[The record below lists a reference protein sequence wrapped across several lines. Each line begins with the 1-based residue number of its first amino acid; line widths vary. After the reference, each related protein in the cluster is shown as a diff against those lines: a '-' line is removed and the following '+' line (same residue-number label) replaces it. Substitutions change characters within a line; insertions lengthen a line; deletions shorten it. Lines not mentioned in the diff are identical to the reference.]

1 MQKLTSLLL
10 IGLLFFS
17 NINAIS
23 IKKNYLGLSSQKG
36 ILSDILNN
44 NIEVSKEQ
52 NDEYTKI
59 TFIIYHDKPLKDK
72 SEQQVNEIAKSI
84 ADYLMGEEE
93 QAIEQLAQQQVPQQV
108 QQAVDDAV
116 EQLQDL
122 AQQQDVTP
130 QQVQQAVQ
138 QVVEQ
143 LPQEVAQQVQEAVQQ
158 LPQQVTPQQVQQIID
173 QVQQAQQQV
182 AQQPQ
187 QQPQQQVPQQVQQA
201 VDDAVE
207 QLQQLDD
214 QDTTVPQQTVQQ
226 ILQDAAQQLPQQQ
239 AQQIQEMID
248 AVQEQKDDL
257 TPQQVQQIVDELQ
270 NNCPD
275 LSELTNAVND
285 ILSKVLDV
293 AKTLEKQKDTF
304 DKFADNS
311 QVLNTNTANE
321 YDDFKSTLDDLDNK
335 LNKLLENVLNAAV
348 TCPFVNEDVQKLQQK
363 VDEVQALIQ
372 LYKQH

>member
-1 MQKLTSLLL
+1 MNKLTSVLL

-36 ILSDILNN
+36 ILSDILKKN

-52 NDEYTKI
+52 NDEYSKI
-59 TFIIYHDKPLKDK
+59 TFVIYHDKPLKDK
-72 SEQQVNEIAKSI
+72 SEQQVNQIAKSI
-84 ADYLMGEEE
+84 ADYLMGEEDE
-93 QAIEQLAQQQVPQQV
+93 AIQQVAQQQVPQQV
-108 QQAVDDAV
+108 QQAVQEAV
-116 EQLQDL
+116 EQLQEL
-122 AQQQDVTP
+122 AEQDKN
-130 QQVQQAVQ
+130 
-138 QVVEQ
+138 
-143 LPQEVAQQVQEAVQQ
+143 
-158 LPQQVTPQQVQQIID
+158 
-173 QVQQAQQQV
+173 
-182 AQQPQ
+182 
-187 QQPQQQVPQQVQQA
+187 
-201 VDDAVE
+201 
-207 QLQQLDD
+207 
-214 QDTTVPQQTVQQ
+214 VPQQTVQQ

-275 LSELTNAVND
+275 LSELKNAVDD

-321 YDDFKSTLDDLDNK
+321 YDAFKSTLDELDNK
-335 LNKLLENVLNAAV
+335 LNNLLENVLNAAV
-348 TCPFVNEDVQKLQQK
+348 TCPFVNDDVQQLQQK

-372 LYKQH
+372 LYKHH

>member
-1 MQKLTSLLL
+1 MNKLTSVLL

-36 ILSDILNN
+36 ILSDILKNN

-52 NDEYTKI
+52 NDEYSKI
-59 TFIIYHDKPLKDK
+59 TFVIYHDKPLKDK
-72 SEQQVNEIAKSI
+72 SEQQVNQIAKSI
-84 ADYLMGEEE
+84 ADYLMGEEDE
-93 QAIEQLAQQQVPQQV
+93 AIQQVAQQQVPQQV
-108 QQAVDDAV
+108 QQAVQEAV
-116 EQLQDL
+116 DQLQEL
-122 AQQQDVTP
+122 ANQQEVTP
-130 QQVQQAVQ
+130 EQVQQAVN
-138 QVVEQ
+138 QVIEQ
-143 LPQEVAQQVQEAVQQ
+143 LPQDVAEQVKQVVQQ
-158 LPQQVTPQQVQQIID
+158 LPQQVTPQQVQQVID

-182 AQQPQ
+182 AQQ
-187 QQPQQQVPQQVQQA
+187 QPKQQQQVPQQVQQA
-201 VDDAVE
+201 VQEAVE
-207 QLQQLDD
+207 QLQELAE
-214 QDTTVPQQTVQQ
+214 QDKNVPQQTVQQ

-275 LSELTNAVND
+275 LSELKNAVDD

-321 YDDFKSTLDDLDNK
+321 YDAFKSTLDELDNK
-335 LNKLLENVLNAAV
+335 LNNLLENVLNAAV
-348 TCPFVNEDVQKLQQK
+348 TCPFVNDDVQQLQQK

-372 LYKQH
+372 LYKKH

>member
-1 MQKLTSLLL
+1 MNKLTSVLL

-36 ILSDILNN
+36 ILSDILKKN
-44 NIEVSKEQ
+44 NIEVTKEQ
-52 NDEYTKI
+52 NDEFSKI
-59 TFIIYHDKPLKDK
+59 TFVIYHDKPLKDK
-72 SEQQVNEIAKSI
+72 SEQQVNQIAKSI
-84 ADYLMGEEE
+84 ADYLMGEEDE
-93 QAIEQLAQQQVPQQV
+93 AIQQVAQQQVPQQV
-108 QQAVDDAV
+108 QQAVQDAV
-116 EQLQDL
+116 DQLQEL
-122 AQQQDVTP
+122 ANQQEVTP
-130 QQVQQAVQ
+130 QQVQQAVEQ
-138 QVVEQ
+138 LVEQ
-143 LPQEVAQQVQEAVQQ
+143 LPQDVAEQVQQAVQQ
-158 LPQQVTPQQVQQIID
+158 LPPQVTPQQVQQVID
-173 QVQQAQQQV
+173 QVQKAQQQV
-182 AQQPQ
+182 AQQQPQ
-187 QQPQQQVPQQVQQA
+187 QQQVPQQVQQA
-201 VDDAVE
+201 VE
-207 QLQQLDD
+207 QLQELAQ
-214 QDTTVPQQTVQQ
+214 QDKNVPQQTVQQ

-275 LSELTNAVND
+275 LSELKNAVDD

-321 YDDFKSTLDDLDNK
+321 YDAFKSTLDELDNK
-335 LNKLLENVLNAAV
+335 LNNLLENVLNAAV
-348 TCPFVNEDVQKLQQK
+348 TCPYVNDDVQQLQQK

-372 LYKQH
+372 LYKHH

>member
-158 LPQQVTPQQVQQIID
+158 LPQQVTPQHLRPVHLRRGQLQD
-173 QVQQAQQQV
+173 NAPRHV
-182 AQQPQ
+182 AQL
-187 QQPQQQVPQQVQQA
+187 
-201 VDDAVE
+201 
-207 QLQQLDD
+207 QLLCQEELKRHCPS
-214 QDTTVPQQTVQQ
+214 VRGFE
-226 ILQDAAQQLPQQQ
+226 AAHR
-239 AQQIQEMID
+239 
-248 AVQEQKDDL
+248 
-257 TPQQVQQIVDELQ
+257 
-270 NNCPD
+270 
-275 LSELTNAVND
+275 S
-285 ILSKVLDV
+285 S
-293 AKTLEKQKDTF
+293 
-304 DKFADNS
+304 
-311 QVLNTNTANE
+311 
-321 YDDFKSTLDDLDNK
+321 DLDSP
-335 LNKLLENVLNAAV
+335 EW
-348 TCPFVNEDVQKLQQK
+348 
-363 VDEVQALIQ
+363 Q
-372 LYKQH
+372 LYYTGHRRPVEELRRIAHRF

>member
-1 MQKLTSLLL
+1 MQKITNLLL

-17 NINAIS
+17 NINAKS
-23 IKKNYLGLSSQKG
+23 IKKKNYLGLSSQKG
-36 ILSDILNN
+36 ILSHIKN
-44 NIEVSKEQ
+44 NIEISKEQ
-52 NDEYTKI
+52 NDKYTKYS
-59 TFIIYHDKPLKDK
+59 FVIYHDKPLKDK
-72 SEQQVNEIAKSI
+72 SKQQINQIAKSI
-84 ADYLMGEEE
+84 ADYLMEEE
-93 QAIEQLAQQQVPQQV
+93 
-108 QQAVDDAV
+108 D
-116 EQLQDL
+116 
-122 AQQQDVTP
+122 
-130 QQVQQAVQ
+130 
-138 QVVEQ
+138 
-143 LPQEVAQQVQEAVQQ
+143 EATQQ
-158 LPQQVTPQQVQQIID
+158 LPQQ
-173 QVQQAQQQV
+173 
-182 AQQPQ
+182 
-187 QQPQQQVPQQVQQA
+187 QQVPQQA

-207 QLQQLDD
+207 QLQQLAD
-214 QDTTVPQQTVQQ
+214 QDTKVPQQAVQQ

-275 LSELTNAVND
+275 LSELKNAVND

-293 AKTLEKQKDTF
+293 TKTLENKKDIF

-321 YDDFKSTLDDLDNK
+321 FDVFKSILDELDNK

-348 TCPFVNEDVQKLQQK
+348 TCPFVNDDVQQLQQK

-372 LYKQH
+372 LYKHH